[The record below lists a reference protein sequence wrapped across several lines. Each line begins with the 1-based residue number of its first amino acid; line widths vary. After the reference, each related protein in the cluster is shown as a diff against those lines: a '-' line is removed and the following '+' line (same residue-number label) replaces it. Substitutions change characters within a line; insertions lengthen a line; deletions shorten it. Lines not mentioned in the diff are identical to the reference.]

1 MKKVL
6 KVGIIGTGW
15 ISNQHINGYLQCD
28 HVEIAAVADINENAA
43 REVMRKYNLDCKYY
57 SDYKKLLA
65 NSEIDAISI
74 CVPNAFHSEVTIAAA
89 MAGKHIMAEKPFVS
103 SIEEAKKSL
112 KAIKENGVKC
122 AVGYH
127 RRFNPLYREMK
138 RLINKGD
145 LGRVFFAQS
154 DYIHNFSDLPII
166 SWALKKEFN
175 PSVFHAGGG
184 HCVDMIRY
192 LVNDE
197 IAEVCAF
204 VDNSTCPECETE
216 AQTIAI
222 FRFQNGQL
230 GKVTSICPNVITPFT
245 FNVEVYGTKGTFKN
259 NKLILDSFPDF
270 RSKKQSEAYAVYPE
284 WMPDNT
290 PGITEPW
297 DIEIKEFVNW
307 VLNDDEKTDL
317 CTAQDAVRAAE
328 ACWAAVISN
337 AEKRIVK
344 LPLIDFV

>member
-1 MKKVL
+1 MGKKL
-6 KVGIIGTGW
+6 NVGIIGTGW
-15 ISNQHINGYLQCD
+15 IANQHINGYLKCD
-28 HVEIAAVADINENAA
+28 DANVAAVADINESAA
-43 REVMRKYNLDCKYY
+43 RDFMRKHSLDCVYY
-57 SDYKKLLA
+57 GDYKQLLA
-65 NSEIDAISI
+65 NREIDAVSI
-74 CVPNAFHSEVTIAAA
+74 CVPNKFHSELTVAAA
-89 MAGKHIMAEKPFVS
+89 MAGKHMLAEKPFVS
-103 SIEEAKKSL
+103 TPEEAKNSL
-112 KAIKENGVKC
+112 RAIKENKVKC

-127 RRFNPLYREMK
+127 RRFNPLYKEMK
-138 RLINKGD
+138 RLIGNGD
-145 LGRVFFAQS
+145 LGRIFFAQS

-197 IAEVCAF
+197 IVEVCAF

-216 AQTIAI
+216 AQTLAL
-222 FRFQNGQL
+222 FKFKNGQI
-230 GKVTSICPNVITPFT
+230 GKVAAICPNVITPFT
-245 FNVEVYGTKGTFKN
+245 FNVEVFGTKGTFKN

-270 RSKKQSEAYAVYPE
+270 RSQKQSEAYASYPE

-297 DIEIKEFVNW
+297 DVEVMEFVRW
-307 VLNDDEKTDL
+307 VLNDHEKTEL
-317 CTAQDAVRAAE
+317 CTAEDAVKVAE

-337 AEKRIVK
+337 AEKRIVR
-344 LPLIDFV
+344 LPLAGD